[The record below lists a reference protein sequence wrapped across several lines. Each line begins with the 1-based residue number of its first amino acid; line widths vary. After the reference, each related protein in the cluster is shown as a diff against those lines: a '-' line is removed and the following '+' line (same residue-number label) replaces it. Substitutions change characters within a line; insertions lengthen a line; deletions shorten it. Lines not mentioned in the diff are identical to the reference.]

1 MLLSSLREHRAERAP
16 PISGVSDD
24 REERCE
30 ETTEGGDEQRNIGLE
45 RECSH
50 EETLR
55 HAACGARRSSD
66 LIPRDRS
73 PARIS
78 VTLQMCRAWPHAI
91 VTFAGS
97 TRALGLTLR
106 QAERASLS
114 TSDHLSAGLAT
125 LGIEGSDMAI
135 ATEAPASGLT
145 FPGVSDS
152 VSDESELFA
161 TTVHELRSPLT
172 TISGQV
178 QMARRFVAKD
188 PAREREAL
196 GVALAQVAR
205 MDRLLDE
212 LVDLSHALSN
222 QSPREEVI
230 FDLRDVVA
238 DAIRRHESDD
248 VPHITNRSPNE
259 RVDVRGDADRIGR
272 ILDNLLDNALKYS
285 PAGAPI
291 EVALF
296 VLGPEAQ
303 VHVEDHGVGIPD
315 DARDHLFS
323 RYYRSARTRNIPGTG
338 LGLHIS
344 RCVAEQHGGRLW
356 LERSTEM
363 GSTFALALPLAV
375 GEQPNTA
382 APA

>member
-1 MLLSSLREHRAERAP
+1 
-16 PISGVSDD
+16 
-24 REERCE
+24 
-30 ETTEGGDEQRNIGLE
+30 
-45 RECSH
+45 
-50 EETLR
+50 
-55 HAACGARRSSD
+55 
-66 LIPRDRS
+66 
-73 PARIS
+73 
-78 VTLQMCRAWPHAI
+78 
-91 VTFAGS
+91 
-97 TRALGLTLR
+97 
-106 QAERASLS
+106 
-114 TSDHLSAGLAT
+114 
-125 LGIEGSDMAI
+125 MAI
-135 ATEAPASGLT
+135 ATEAPASGPT
-145 FPGVSDS
+145 SSTVSGS

-178 QMARRFVAKD
+178 QMARRFVARD

-212 LVDLSHALSN
+212 LVDLSRALSD
-222 QSPREEVI
+222 QSPHEDVI

-238 DAIRRHESDD
+238 DAISRHETDD
-248 VPHITNRSPNE
+248 LPHITNRSPNE

-296 VLGPEAQ
+296 LRGPEAQ
-303 VHVEDHGVGIPD
+303 VHVEDRGVGVPA

-323 RYYRSARTRNIPGTG
+323 PYFRSSRTRNIPGTG

-344 RCVAEQHGGRLW
+344 RRVAELHGGRLW
-356 LERSTEM
+356 LERTTET
-363 GSTFALALPLAV
+363 GSTFVLALPLAA
-375 GEQPNTA
+375 GRPPSTTA
-382 APA
+382 PS